1 MKSSVW
7 LYVVAFMFTV
17 TLPHGI
23 LRSIDDNSGSAVQAD
38 TCIAVRHSEGDD
50 CSEMNVWDLAFY
62 ETVAQISYD
71 APSEAIKAQALA
83 SLTTVWYQHQTGEP
97 YQSTCLPFPEAY
109 SQEYWKKMLGDTFES
124 AMTLYRQAFE
134 QVKHQKILY
143 NGEPIMALTHAVNSG
158 KTENGAVLLGKEVPY
173 LQSVASP
180 ADTTSPLYKQV
191 ITYKAQDV
199 KKRLEDAL
207 QLSLPSD
214 PGGWMAVVDRTS
226 GGTALRVTVG
236 DKELTGYDIQ
246 SLFSLPSAALEVT
259 AQNEEIVLTV
269 YGKGHAVGMSTCG
282 AIALAQDGQT
292 YEQILQYYYNGV
304 SIQ

>member
-1 MKSSVW
+1 
-7 LYVVAFMFTV
+7 
-17 TLPHGI
+17 
-23 LRSIDDNSGSAVQAD
+23 
-38 TCIAVRHSEGDD
+38 
-50 CSEMNVWDLAFY
+50 MNVWDLALY

-83 SLTTVWYQHQTGEP
+83 CLTTVWYQHQTGEP

-109 SQEYWKKMLGDTFES
+109 SQEYWKKTLGDTFDS
-124 AMTLYRQAFE
+124 AMTSYCQAFE
-134 QVKHQKILY
+134 QVKHQRILY
-143 NGEPIMALTHAVNSG
+143 NGEPIMALTHTVNGG
-158 KTENGAVLLGKEVPY
+158 KTENGAVLLGTEVPY

-180 ADTTSPLYKQV
+180 ADTASPLYKQV
-191 ITYKAQDV
+191 ITYKTQDV
-199 KKRLEDAL
+199 KRRLEDAL
-207 QLSLPSD
+207 QLSLPSE
-214 PGGWMAVVDRTS
+214 PSGWISVSERTS
-226 GGTALRVTVG
+226 AGTVLRVTVG

-259 AQNEEIVLTV
+259 VQNEEIVFTV